1 MSEPRSPEWSWAER
15 HFFVSRTFAE
25 RCARTG
31 PQKKRA
37 GIFLTGDLIAAVEV
51 DAREVHKAFERAEVA

>member
-1 MSEPRSPEWSWAER
+1 MQKSTA
-15 HFFVSRTFAE
+15 VSRTFAK

-37 GIFLTGDLIAAVEV
+37 GKFLNGDVAAVAEDDV
-51 DAREVHKAFERAEVA
+51 REVHEARERAEVA